1 MRDCAAYDG
10 GVMLSIPVPRGP
22 HRRAGDGGDAEVGE
36 NRGGTEG
43 AESRRGSEARAFHP
57 GTKWRYE

>member
-1 MRDCAAYDG
+1 MRDRAAYDG

-22 HRRAGDGGDAEVGE
+22 HRRAGAGGDTGDT
-36 NRGGTEG
+36 GDTEG
-43 AESRRGSEARAFHP
+43 AESRRGSEARASHP

>member
-1 MRDCAAYDG
+1 
-10 GVMLSIPVPRGP
+10 MLSIPVPRGP

-43 AESRRGSEARAFHP
+43 AESRRGSEARASYP